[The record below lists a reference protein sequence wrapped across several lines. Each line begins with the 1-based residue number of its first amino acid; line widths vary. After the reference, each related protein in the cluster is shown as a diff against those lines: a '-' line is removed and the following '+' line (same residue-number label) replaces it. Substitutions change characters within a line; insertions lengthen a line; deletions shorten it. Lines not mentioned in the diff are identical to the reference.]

1 MAVTCAKGIT
11 IQEWKKEKA
20 HLTRERER
28 LYGQYKPMDEELSR
42 LMAVRHCA
50 EIVSRQNEKEKCKD
64 ERETML

>member
-1 MAVTCAKGIT
+1 MAYTGAKGIP
-11 IQEWKKEKA
+11 IQELKKEKA
-20 HLTRERER
+20 QLMREREGQ
-28 LYGQYKPMDEELSR
+28 YGQYKPLDEEMSR